1 MNFWIWHLKHMHQ
14 IKNKQLIL
22 HQTKNTAK
30 EIIFLMKIQPK
41 EWEKIFTNLI
51 SHKQL
56 ISKICKELIQ
66 LYTRKKKKN
75 YTET

>member
-1 MNFWIWHLKHMHQ
+1 MKKHLQ
-14 IKNKQLIL
+14 C
-22 HQTKNTAK
+22 
-30 EIIFLMKIQPK
+30 EFFLMKIQPK

-66 LYTRKKKKN
+66 HYTRKKKKKN
-75 YTET
+75 TQKPNSKIGKGPE